1 MEEFPE
7 VPCKRCERR
16 NGLLY
21 TVPLYLPATE
31 AGWQSLCADC
41 FRTVLQTEPSDSQA
55 MHPVKRGRREPAE
68 VGLVARHTTWRVLT

>member
-7 VPCKRCERR
+7 VNCGRCERL

-31 AGWQSLCADC
+31 TGWQSLCADC
-41 FRTVLQTEPSDSQA
+41 FRAVLNAEPRDEQA
-55 MHPVKRGRREPAE
+55 MHPVKRGRR
-68 VGLVARHTTWRVLT
+68 GRRK

>member
-7 VPCKRCERR
+7 VPCKRCERL

-31 AGWQSLCADC
+31 TGWQSLCADC
-41 FRTVLQTEPSDSQA
+41 FRTVFNVEPKDEQA
-55 MHPVKRGRREPAE
+55 MHPIKHGRRSRRKW
-68 VGLVARHTTWRVLT
+68 G